1 MDSTLVVIVPFLLF
15 FGLLFIAGALTP
27 NGSLWWLPIG
37 IISIALGF
45 GIIWFVN
52 RRNIAK
58 STDDSSNTKTI
69 DFHGNVEL
77 EIISCQNCGGTLT
90 PEDIKII
97 EDSPLVNCPYCRT
110 SYLITK
116 EEEFYYSL

>member
-58 STDDSSNTKTI
+58 STDDSSNTKTL
-69 DFHGNVEL
+69 DLHGNIEL
-77 EIISCQNCGGTLT
+77 EIISCQNCGGTLS
-90 PEDIKII
+90 PEDIKIV
-97 EDSPLVNCPYCRT
+97 EESPLVNCPYCGT
-110 SYLITK
+110 SYLITR
-116 EEEFYYSL
+116 EEIFFYSL